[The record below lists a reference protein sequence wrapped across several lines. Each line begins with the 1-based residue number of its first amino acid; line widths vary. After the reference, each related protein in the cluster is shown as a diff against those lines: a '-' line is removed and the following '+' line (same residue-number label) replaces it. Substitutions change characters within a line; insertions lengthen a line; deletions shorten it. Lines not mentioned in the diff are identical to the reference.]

1 MRGEDAR
8 GGGGAAF
15 VGARGKEPGDT
26 AAGQVRSKDNREK
39 VNGWLG
45 EMVRSF
51 YCSKMKITFLLVCA
65 ANTIIDGEVVLFGW
79 VLP

>member
-26 AAGQVRSKDNREK
+26 AAGQVRSKGAE
-39 VNGWLG
+39 NG
-45 EMVRSF
+45 
-51 YCSKMKITFLLVCA
+51 
-65 ANTIIDGEVVLFGW
+65 
-79 VLP
+79 